1 MKILVISDIHLNS
14 HLFDRATE
22 IVKKE
27 KIDQVVQMGDL
38 FDNWFAPGVLYQETL
53 DAARKFKKAH
63 PETVFLLG
71 NHELHYLTKDS
82 LAGGYKASMQP
93 LVQSYIEEFQPKV
106 FYELDNIIFSH
117 AGVLKSFYRDYDLTN
132 EEDLS
137 VLSDDNSPLWL
148 RPFRINQEDLYSK
161 FQVVG
166 HTPVHYNQYDPNFD
180 MLFTDTHSKYK
191 TGKAIGNGKF
201 VIIDTETLERT
212 ELR

>member
-1 MKILVISDIHLNS
+1 MKILVISDIHLNYD
-14 HLFDRATE
+14 LFSRAAE

-38 FDNWFAPGVLYQETL
+38 FDNWFAPDILYRETL
-53 DAARKFKKAH
+53 EAAQKFKKAY
-63 PETVFLLG
+63 PNTVFLLG
-71 NHELHYLTKDS
+71 NHELHYLAKDS
-82 LAGGYKASMQP
+82 LAGGYKASAKP

-117 AGVLKSFYRDYDLTN
+117 AGVLKSFYRDYDLSN

-137 VLSDDNSPLWL
+137 TLNEDNSPLWL
-148 RPFRINQEDLYSK
+148 RPARIVKDDLYSK

-166 HTPVHYNQYDPNFD
+166 HTPVYYNQYDPNFD

-191 TGKAIGNGKF
+191 TGRAIGNGKF